1 MLDYLEVKIERWAFA
16 EPNRAHEMR
25 VTCSFGGQKYNVRQ
39 VFLPTELK
47 SYFSQIWERM
57 GREVEASINAVQ
69 HGVQSDVCHS
79 CGASY
84 VASESKYC
92 HACGTRR

>member
-16 EPNRAHEMR
+16 GERTHEMR
-25 VTCSFGGQKYNVRQ
+25 ITCSFGGQKYNVRQ

-57 GREVEASINAVQ
+57 GREVEASINAAQQSVQ
-69 HGVQSDVCHS
+69 ADVCHS
-79 CGASY
+79 CGATYAPS
-84 VASESKYC
+84 AQYC
-92 HACGTRR
+92 HNCGTRR